1 MKGSTFLAL
10 AAVTTLAVAAA
21 GVAVALRP
29 APNTVAHDGAFAFPG
44 LGERVESVAAIT
56 VEHPSGAFS
65 MRRTE
70 GGGWAMGDLHDY
82 PVPLENV
89 RKLVLGLA
97 DLRLFEAK
105 TKRSDRYPRLEVED
119 VTAEGAKSRLV
130 TLSDAAGET
139 LARTIIGKRK
149 NNLFG
154 FRRDGT
160 YLRMPEDD
168 QAWLAEGAVRVETD
182 PIRWLQQE
190 IISIPMGDVR
200 SMVLRQPDGQELR
213 VAKTTRDAN
222 DFTLESPPEGV
233 PIDEVNFLAT
243 GLAFLEMQDVR
254 PVDEVPRRVPIDQS
268 QVNFLATGLAFLEM
282 QDVRPVDGIE
292 FPADP
297 HRATY
302 TSFDGVIVNAEVIE
316 QDGKFWGRF
325 TVDYDAAAAA
335 PAIETPAPEEDEE
348 EATPSASPAE
358 LAAEVAARVDGWVF
372 EIPDFKAAKLQA
384 GLDDLV
390 KEEPEEPS

>member
-21 GVAVALRP
+21 GVSVALRP

-233 PIDEVNFLAT
+233 PID
-243 GLAFLEMQDVR
+243 
-254 PVDEVPRRVPIDQS
+254 QS

-282 QDVRPVDGIE
+282 QDVRPVDEIE

-335 PAIETPAPEEDEE
+335 RAIETPAPEEDEE

-372 EIPDFKAAKLQA
+372 EIPDYKAAKLQA